1 MGRGFVPKPM
11 RGNVDTR
18 LRKLTE
24 GEVNALIL
32 AVAGLRRLGKDHRV
46 VQVFS
51 PEVMMP
57 APGQG
62 ALAVECRAA
71 DKEMRAA
78 LAQIED
84 PASRRAFDAE
94 QALMVALGG
103 DCALPF
109 GALATLSDDR
119 IRLRAM
125 VATPDGKRVLRDEES
140 GDDPYAVAQALAERM
155 RKEGAADIVAA
166 AREHA

>member
-1 MGRGFVPKPM
+1 
-11 RGNVDTR
+11 
-18 LRKLTE
+18 
-24 GEVNALIL
+24 
-32 AVAGLRRLGKDHRV
+32 
-46 VQVFS
+46 
-51 PEVMMP
+51 MP

-84 PASRRAFDAE
+84 ASSRRAYEAE
-94 QALMVALGG
+94 FALMVALGG

-109 GALATLSDDR
+109 GALATVTSDGL
-119 IRLRAM
+119 RLRAM

-140 GDDPYAVAQALAERM
+140 GDDPFAVAQTLAERM
-155 RKEGAADIVAA
+155 RKDGAADIVAS
-166 AREHA
+166 ARENA